1 MHGVNDG
8 TTERKEL
15 DIVIKKSDRDRG
27 TNPATGVSLDL
38 SDNAKASDEAR
49 ISRGASS
56 NAQGSPKDIA
66 PKPPIFV
73 NEDAEYCK
81 YLARFFKGEVE

>member
-1 MHGVNDG
+1 V
-8 TTERKEL
+8 KEKEK
-15 DIVIKKSDRDRG
+15 IKRVDRDRG
-27 TNPATGVSLDL
+27 TSDATGAPLDL
-38 SDNAKASDEAR
+38 SDNAKASDDAR

>member
-1 MHGVNDG
+1 MATHGVNDG
-8 TTERKEL
+8 LTERKEL
-15 DIVIKKSDRDRG
+15 DIVIKKIKRVDRDRG

-56 NAQGSPKDIA
+56 NAQGSPEDI
-66 PKPPIFV
+66 
-73 NEDAEYCK
+73 DRREYFK
-81 YLARFFKGEVE
+81 FLKRFFKGEK

>member
-1 MHGVNDG
+1 MN
-8 TTERKEL
+8 KK
-15 DIVIKKSDRDRG
+15 IKRVDRDRG
-27 TNPATGVSLDL
+27 TSDATGAPLDL

>member
-1 MHGVNDG
+1 M
-8 TTERKEL
+8 
-15 DIVIKKSDRDRG
+15 IKKSDRDRG

-56 NAQGSPKDIA
+56 NAQGSPEDI
-66 PKPPIFV
+66 
-73 NEDAEYCK
+73 DRREYFK
-81 YLARFFKGEVE
+81 FLRRFFKGDDSGSD

>member
-8 TTERKEL
+8 LTERKEL

-49 ISRGASS
+49 MSGGASS
-56 NAQGSPKDIA
+56 NAQGSPFDI
-66 PKPPIFV
+66 
-73 NEDAEYCK
+73 ERRD
-81 YLARFFKGEVE
+81 YLKFLKRFFKGEK

>member
-1 MHGVNDG
+1 MMN
-8 TTERKEL
+8 K
-15 DIVIKKSDRDRG
+15 IKRVDRDRG

-56 NAQGSPKDIA
+56 NAQGSPFDI
-66 PKPPIFV
+66 
-73 NEDAEYCK
+73 ERREYLK
-81 YLARFFKGEVE
+81 FLRRFFKGDDSGSD

>member
-8 TTERKEL
+8 LTERKEL
-15 DIVIKKSDRDRG
+15 DIVIKKIKRVDRDRG

-38 SDNAKASDEAR
+38 SDNAKASDDAR

-56 NAQGSPKDIA
+56 NAQGSPEDI
-66 PKPPIFV
+66 
-73 NEDAEYCK
+73 D
-81 YLARFFKGEVE
+81 YLKFLTRFFKGE

>member
-1 MHGVNDG
+1 MKN
-8 TTERKEL
+8 K
-15 DIVIKKSDRDRG
+15 IKSVDRDRG
-27 TNPATGVSLDL
+27 TNSATGVSLDL

>member
-1 MHGVNDG
+1 MI
-8 TTERKEL
+8 KK
-15 DIVIKKSDRDRG
+15 IKKSDRDRG

-81 YLARFFKGEVE
+81 YLMRFFKGKE

>member
-8 TTERKEL
+8 LTERKEL

-49 ISRGASS
+49 MSEGASS
-56 NAQGSPKDIA
+56 NAQGSPVDI
-66 PKPPIFV
+66 
-73 NEDAEYCK
+73 D
-81 YLARFFKGEVE
+81 YLKFLKRFFKGEK